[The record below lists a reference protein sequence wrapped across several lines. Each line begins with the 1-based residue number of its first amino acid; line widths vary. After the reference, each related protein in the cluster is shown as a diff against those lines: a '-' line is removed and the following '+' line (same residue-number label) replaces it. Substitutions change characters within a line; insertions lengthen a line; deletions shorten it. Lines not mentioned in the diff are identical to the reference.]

1 MPRTNSENAT
11 QISYRVPTPL
21 LDEALEL
28 AEFEGWSHSEF
39 HRICW
44 EQGFALQS
52 EKSNKRLVNKGLRQK
67 VDKTHSIDAVKE
79 ASKKASEIISKA
91 ESKKNAP

>member
-1 MPRTNSENAT
+1 MPKTNSENAT

-21 LDEALEL
+21 LQEALQL
-28 AEFEGWSHSEF
+28 AELEGWTHSEF

-44 EQGFALQS
+44 EQGFAAQA

-67 VDKTHSIDAVKE
+67 QSDTVDKTHSIDA
-79 ASKKASEIISKA
+79 AKAL
-91 ESKKNAP
+91 SKKNAP